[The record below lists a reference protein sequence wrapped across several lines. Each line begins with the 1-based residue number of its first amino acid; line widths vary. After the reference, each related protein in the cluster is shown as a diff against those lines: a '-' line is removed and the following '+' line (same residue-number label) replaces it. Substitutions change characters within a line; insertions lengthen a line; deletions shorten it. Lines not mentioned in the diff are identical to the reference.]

1 MSKQKSF
8 NVDEAAHFK
17 RCVATSAAVGVAIAL
32 VPLPAIWRWLRA
44 WVVGTAATLASF
56 GTAMV
61 PKLPETVLQNPLE
74 ALPELIG
81 DDTFLAGCATILV
94 LSIAAGI
101 WSHLDW
107 SRWLH
112 DGTWVGGRRAPGA
125 PIHGDA
131 RLISAH
137 GELKRRSESWQEGKR
152 PSGGTLV
159 VGEVGKSIRLIDS
172 VHACILAESG
182 EGKSRRIAIM
192 SAMANFEQGRS
203 IVINDIKGELR
214 AYLEPAFEKAGTHR
228 IVDVMFDAPASSV
241 RFNPLER
248 AKEAFRAEGA
258 GGCARELRELARCI
272 VPSPSK
278 GQPFFYDGAR
288 NLFVGISLTLIESAS
303 IPEDEKTVMSV
314 AAAISPLGDQGPLDR
329 IAALAASLPARDPAL
344 PFLGGLNGEHGGG
357 PGIVSTLSNCLTEY
371 VDGNMA
377 RMLHDDECGL
387 GGIGKEPTVVFI
399 SSSSATGN
407 YKRLVQTFVSQAL
420 SALRSCAA
428 GHAGRCPV
436 ETILLL
442 DEAASL
448 GRNERIVQDLGEMRS
463 EGIHVLWFCQ
473 SLLQL
478 QSVSG
483 YSQEEA
489 ETILDLLKDK
499 VVLSCSNLDTARK
512 LSESMGSYTA
522 IAQSTSRTKGT
533 NTGSTGTSEGLV
545 RRPLITPDELQRW
558 TGRET
563 GALVIHDGVPMAFP
577 SRDVTETFVGPM
589 LGMTSPDAER
599 ALMEQST
606 ARRKVRN
613 GTVPEVWQGPTAPDA
628 TAAAPTKPKTVAGYV
643 PEGF

>member
-8 NVDEAAHFK
+8 NADEGAHLR
-17 RCVATSAAVGVAIAL
+17 RCVATGAAAGAAIAL
-32 VPLPAIWRWLRA
+32 VLLPAIWRWLDA
-44 WVVGTAATLASF
+44 WVIGIAITLRSF
-56 GTAMV
+56 GTAAA
-61 PKLPETVLQNPLE
+61 PELPGTVFQNPLE
-74 ALPELIG
+74 VLPELVQ
-81 DDTFLAGCATILV
+81 DDAFLVGCAAVLAISTI
-94 LSIAAGI
+94 AGV
-101 WSHLDW
+101 WSHFDW

-112 DGTWVGGRRAPGA
+112 DGTWVGGRRARGA

-137 GELKRRSESWQEGKR
+137 GELKRRSESWQKGDK

-159 VGEVGKSIRLIDS
+159 VGEIGKSVRLIDS

-182 EGKSRRIAIM
+182 EGKSRRVAIL
-192 SAMANFEQGRS
+192 SALANFEQGRS
-203 IVINDIKGELR
+203 LIINDIKGELR
-214 AYLEPAFEKAGTHR
+214 AFLEPVFEETGTHR
-228 IVDVMFDAPASSV
+228 IVDVMFDAPVSSV
-241 RFNPLER
+241 RFDPLER
-248 AKEAFRAEGA
+248 AKEAFKAEGA
-258 GGCARELRELARCI
+258 GGCARELRELARCV
-272 VPSPSK
+272 VPAPSK

-288 NLFVGISLTLIESAS
+288 NLFVGISLALIEDAS
-303 IPEDEKTVMSV
+303 IPEDKKTVMSV
-314 AAAISPLGDQGPLDR
+314 AAAISPSGDQGPLDR
-329 IAALAASLPARDPAL
+329 IAALAASLSAGDPAL

-371 VDGNMA
+371 VDGNVA

-387 GGIGKEPTVVFI
+387 GDIGEEPTAVFI

-463 EGIHVLWFCQ
+463 EGVHVLWFCQ

-483 YSQEEA
+483 YSREEA

-522 IAQSTSRTKGT
+522 VAQSTNRTRGT

-589 LGMTSPDAER
+589 LGMTSPEAER

-606 ARRKVRN
+606 ARREIRN
-613 GTVPEVWQGPTAPDA
+613 ETVPKIWQGPTDPGGAA
-628 TAAAPTKPKTVAGYV
+628 TAPTKPKTAAGYV